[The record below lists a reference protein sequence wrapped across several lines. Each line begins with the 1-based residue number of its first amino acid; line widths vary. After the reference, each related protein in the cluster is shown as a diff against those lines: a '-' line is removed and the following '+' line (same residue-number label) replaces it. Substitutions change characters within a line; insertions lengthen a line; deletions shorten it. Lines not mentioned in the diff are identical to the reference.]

1 MLTLI
6 IIIGMLGN
14 ILDGN
19 FIKSGSR
26 GFRK

>member
-6 IIIGMLGN
+6 IIIGMIGS
-14 ILDGN
+14 ILDGSL
-19 FIKSGSR
+19 IRMGGR